1 MTRFL
6 DRVYGVGGPD
16 EARDLYDAWAASYDE
31 EVAQNGYAT
40 PRRIARALASA
51 LPDRCASILDMGC
64 GTGLSGLALRAEGFT
79 AIDGA
84 DVSQGML
91 DAAREKGAHRALRRI
106 DPEAPMAGVTPGDHA
121 AIVACGVIGSGA
133 APWSLFDACMEALG
147 PGGLFAV
154 SLNDHALA
162 DPEAARA
169 VERWAPSRATVV
181 FREHG
186 EHLPGIGLG
195 STVLVLRR

>member
-1 MTRFL
+1 MTRYL
-6 DRVYGVGGPD
+6 DRVYEVGTTE
-16 EARDLYDAWAASYDE
+16 EAQGLYDAWAATYDA
-31 EVAQNGYAT
+31 EVAENGYAT
-40 PRRIARALASA
+40 PRRIARALAA
-51 LPDRCASILDMGC
+51 TLPDRAAPILDVGC

-91 DAAREKGAHRALRRI
+91 DAAREKGAHRALRRVE
-106 DPEAPMAGVTPGDHA
+106 PEAPLAGVSPGAYA

-133 APWSLFDACMEALG
+133 APWSLFDACLEVLG
-147 PGGLFAV
+147 PDGLFAV

-169 VERWAPSRATVV
+169 VERWEPERATVLL
-181 FREHG
+181 REHG
-186 EHLPGIGLG
+186 AHLPGIGLG